1 MRKVVFTLTPP
12 ASKRLI
18 AKAVVQLPEVQQALR
33 NGRLIIAGGTTNAYI
48 VEELT
53 GQQLDKWRYT
63 SGIVTDSVWCLTPP
77 EERIKPLV
85 FENGEASSR
94 SIPEVLADF
103 TRDDV
108 FIKGGNA
115 LDLEGTVGIL
125 VGGKNSGTIG
135 GAYGQLVAIGA
146 HLILPVGLEK
156 LIPSVNEAANA
167 LGQLEIDDSFGM
179 ACGMFPV
186 TYGAVV
192 TELDAI
198 SILYG
203 LESMHVHSG
212 GVGGSEGAV
221 GLLAYGEDSAC
232 DNLMHDLEAIRNEP
246 PTGGSKRTCSVC
258 GSCLN
263 GRK

>member
-1 MRKVVFTLTPP
+1 MRKVVFTLTPA

-18 AKAVVQLPEVQQALR
+18 AKAVVQLPEVQHALKH
-33 NGRLIIAGGTTNAYI
+33 GRLIIAGGTTNGYI
-48 VEELT
+48 VEEIT
-53 GQQLDKWRYT
+53 GQEFDKWRYT
-63 SGIVTDSVWCLTPP
+63 SGIVTESSWCLTPP
-77 EERIKPLV
+77 EERMKPLV
-85 FENGEASSR
+85 FEKGLPSSR

-103 TRDDV
+103 ARDDV

-135 GAYGQLVAIGA
+135 SAYGQIVAIGA
-146 HLILPVGLEK
+146 YLILPVGLEK
-156 LIPSVNEAANA
+156 LIPSVTEAANA
-167 LGQLEIDDSFGM
+167 LGQQEIDESFGM
-179 ACGMFPV
+179 ACGLFPV
-186 TYGAVV
+186 TYGSVV

-232 DNLMHDLEAIRNEP
+232 DNLMQDLEVIRCEP
-246 PTGGSKRTCSVC
+246 PTGGSKRICSVC